1 MKHIFRL
8 MALLAFLF
16 AACTNTNKIPSDII
30 PPDVM
35 SDVFFDLSMAEGFV
49 ENFHSKDSSW
59 VKDSIL
65 TSEVDKLLAM
75 RKLTQAQF
83 RASYDFYKLHPPLF
97 KRVVDTAYD
106 RAQRN
111 RDKMFARPVIQ

>member
-1 MKHIFRL
+1 MRRGYSLIVFV
-8 MALLAFLF
+8 FILF
-16 AACTNTNKIPSDII
+16 YACTSRNKIPSDII

-35 SDVFFDLSMAEGFV
+35 SDVFFDISMAEGFV

-65 TSEVDKLLAM
+65 ISEVDKLLAM
-75 RKLTQAQF
+75 RKLSQAQF

-97 KRVVDTAYD
+97 KKVVDTAYD

-111 RDKMFARPVIQ
+111 RDKMFKRPVVQ